1 MATSDSSVPQKL
13 DPIFINKTVRK
24 NENFLR
30 QSCRYASDLSS
41 VKISPD
47 LVGWLRS
54 NRRRFTP
61 SDLKPCDAEFSGY
74 GG

>member
-1 MATSDSSVPQKL
+1 M
-13 DPIFINKTVRK
+13 K
-24 NENFLR
+24 NFFR
-30 QSCRYASDLSS
+30 QSCRYASDLPA

-54 NRRRFTP
+54 NRRFTP
-61 SDLKPCDAEFSGY
+61 SDLKTCDVEFSGY